1 MRGGRNAVV
10 RWLAYS
16 VAFLII
22 YFFSAG
28 VFSRF
33 PLHGAVPTLI
43 PVVIAYVAV
52 REGSVPG
59 AAFGMCLGCFGFLAE
74 RGITPGMVLLG
85 AVIGMLA
92 GLVKEGRPTRL
103 LLISLG
109 CALGA
114 LVLTEGFHIL
124 WITLFG
130 AAERETL
137 LHIAGYEILYSMILA
152 VPAYP
157 LIRFTWRKFS
167 GS

>member
-10 RWLAYS
+10 RWLAYA
-16 VAFLII
+16 VAFLVI

-33 PLHGAVPTLI
+33 PLHGAVPAMI

-74 RGITPGMVLLG
+74 GGISPGMVLLG
-85 AVIGMLA
+85 AVIGMLC
-92 GLVKEGRPTRL
+92 GLIKEARPSRL

-114 LVLTEGFHIL
+114 LVLTEGFHVL
-124 WITLFG
+124 WLTLFDDTS
-130 AAERETL
+130 RETL
-137 LHIAGYEILYSMILA
+137 LHIAGYETLYSMILA